1 MQEPILDAA
10 GYLIDLD
17 GTLISGRTV
26 LPDAAWLLREVEDRF
41 VVVSNNA
48 EHTPKQLSRLMKG
61 LGLPVEPAQ
70 MALAGTTAIDFVAER
85 FPDSAVMLVGS
96 ASLRRYAQ
104 GRGLAMTDDR
114 PDLVLLARDRHFTY
128 SRLSAAAEAIAAGAG
143 LVVTNPDGSHP
154 GMDGR
159 PVPETGALAA
169 ALIAVTGLRDY
180 TVIGKPEKALFEKGC
195 RILDLAPA
203 ETVMIGDNPQ
213 TDGLGARRL
222 GMGFLQVDRGIIRRP
237 RLATAV

>member
-1 MQEPILDAA
+1 M
-10 GYLIDLD
+10 
-17 GTLISGRTV
+17 

-48 EHTPKQLSRLMKG
+48 EHTPRQLSRLMKS
-61 LGLPVEPAQ
+61 LGLPVEPEQ
-70 MALAGTTAIDFVAER
+70 MALAGTTAIDIVAER
-85 FPDSAVMLVGS
+85 FPRSAVMLVGS

-104 GRGLAMTDDR
+104 ARGLNVVETR

-128 SRLSAAAEAIAAGAG
+128 ARLAAASEAIAAGAG
-143 LVVTNPDGSHP
+143 LVVTNPDGNHP
-154 GMDGR
+154 GPDGR

-169 ALIAVTGLRDY
+169 ALIAVTGLHDY

-195 RILDLAPA
+195 RILDLAPS